1 MVPPTRE
8 KARTE
13 FNEAGEAVTSSAKPS
28 EEKRRSPFLG
38 RRPFGGR
45 AKILVEQDL
54 PKPKVKIERAP
65 ELQHQERQKRKDGS
79 KEEVLVEISSTM
91 ESRSDRARKVS
102 PERLKEKKFTE
113 LRVGTENLDT
123 EVCIVENIA
132 IDEGDGGRPQGDVQN
147 REERKEQMDTSQKL
161 SGAKRN
167 SEEKTE
173 KEGKKRKP
181 NKTEE
186 EKISA
191 RNLTGKSEEGVIL
204 VEEKEKSAPIGQKSE
219 LLASNLKNDET
230 EGLRKKQSDFEKKS
244 EELDWRNRSEKKE
257 GMDQSKKSKA
267 KSEKEKAIAMEISEC
282 QTFVTMTSKTGIS
295 SKDEVPSRWD
305 CSLTSDYSSLNSSTS
320 SSRTL
325 NSVQSPPPVFEAIG
339 KGINIEDQGSAVPRQ
354 SCSAEPA
361 KKTEI
366 TDQVEKSDKDVTVAS
381 GKMSSAFL
389 TFSLNVTHHST

>member
-65 ELQHQERQKRKDGS
+65 EVQHQERQKRNDGS
-79 KEEVLVEISSTM
+79 KEEALVEISSTM
-91 ESRSDRARKVS
+91 EYRSVRARIVS
-102 PERLKEKKFTE
+102 PERRKEKKFTE

-147 REERKEQMDTSQKL
+147 REERKEQMDTSEKL

-167 SEEKTE
+167 PEEKTE

-186 EKISA
+186 EKISS
-191 RNLTGKSEEGVIL
+191 RNLTGKGEEGVIL
-204 VEEKEKSAPIGQKSE
+204 VEEKEKSGPIGQKSE
-219 LLASNLKNDET
+219 LVASNLKNE
-230 EGLRKKQSDFEKKS
+230 EIEKKS
-244 EELDWRNRSEKKE
+244 EELDRSNRSEEKE
-257 GMDQSKKSKA
+257 GMDQSEKSKA
-267 KSEKEKAIAMEISEC
+267 KSEKEKAIAMETSEC
-282 QTFVTMTSKTGIS
+282 KTFVTMTSKTGIS
-295 SKDEVPSRWD
+295 SKDDVPSRWD

-361 KKTEI
+361 KKPEI

-381 GKMSSAFL
+381 GKMSSAVL
-389 TFSLNVTHHST
+389 TFSVNATHHST